1 VNHQN
6 NLNEHP
12 QRPYQPPNHGR
23 DYSEH
28 GNWKDI
34 HRNNV
39 NKKNQKPYQSPNHA
53 PGLHDHPQ
61 NWRAPRHDQREHYD
75 TPQCENW
82 RHPAPPSKAA
92 PPPARAQNQTRQQT
106 HPCDKG
112 QLPAQLKTSPPART
126 AEPAPLVGIGN
137 QLNLPLFVTQPPKM
151 NSHTVPPP
159 TPLPLHHDQPA
170 GTRSQRPDPASKT
183 RPIHNSNQTTAP
195 FLWETSLPWGRP
207 PAAY

>member
-1 VNHQN
+1 MSAEWAVRDEQPILPTSTNPCIPREAGSQRVN
-6 NLNEHP
+6 
-12 QRPYQPPNHGR
+12 
-23 DYSEH
+23 
-28 GNWKDI
+28 
-34 HRNNV
+34 
-39 NKKNQKPYQSPNHA
+39 
-53 PGLHDHPQ
+53 
-61 NWRAPRHDQREHYD
+61 
-75 TPQCENW
+75 
-82 RHPAPPSKAA
+82 PPSKAA

-170 GTRSQRPDPASKT
+170 GTRPQQPDPASKT